1 MRISNNQMFLS
12 GLNSMLKQQNRL
24 LELSQQLSTGK
35 KIQTPADDPIAAAR
49 IDLMRQ
55 RIELSER
62 LQSNRQAA
70 EGTIRFE
77 ESILSSTVNVLQRLR
92 ELQVQAGNDSMS
104 EADRE
109 ALAKETENLLEQLQ
123 GLANTKDNHGYYIF
137 SGSKT
142 STQPITR
149 SGNIFSYNG
158 DDTRRFQDIT
168 SGLQVALNDTGLDLF
183 MRIPDGNGVFSVSE
197 SGNAGTVSATSGSVI
212 DSGAYVADD
221 YTISIAQNTSGEQV
235 VMVTGAISGN
245 VIPPSG
251 AVDDA
256 PLYTSGNT
264 VTFNGIEIT
273 LEGEPAVGDTF
284 SISPAQNQS
293 MFSTVSDMVTN
304 LRQPF
309 KSAID
314 KAHVQT
320 ENNQILEQLDSA
332 LDNILAYQADIGAR
346 LNQLD
351 VADKING
358 DLILTSKDTLSKL
371 EDADLVETKVAFDLQ
386 MVYLQL
392 AQKSFSQ
399 IQGLSAFNFI

>member
-168 SGLQVALNDTGLDLF
+168 SGLQVALNDTGLDL
-183 MRIPDGNGVFSVSE
+183 RCYN
-197 SGNAGTVSATSGSVI
+197 
-212 DSGAYVADD
+212 
-221 YTISIAQNTSGEQV
+221 NTE
-235 VMVTGAISGN
+235 
-245 VIPPSG
+245 
-251 AVDDA
+251 
-256 PLYTSGNT
+256 Y
-264 VTFNGIEIT
+264 
-273 LEGEPAVGDTF
+273 
-284 SISPAQNQS
+284 
-293 MFSTVSDMVTN
+293 
-304 LRQPF
+304 
-309 KSAID
+309 K
-314 KAHVQT
+314 K
-320 ENNQILEQLDSA
+320 
-332 LDNILAYQADIGAR
+332 
-346 LNQLD
+346 
-351 VADKING
+351 
-358 DLILTSKDTLSKL
+358 
-371 EDADLVETKVAFDLQ
+371 
-386 MVYLQL
+386 
-392 AQKSFSQ
+392 
-399 IQGLSAFNFI
+399 